1 MPFFSIKQYTTSRQ
15 FLDDQYLVTI
25 NRNKQ
30 SDQELKLKTKLL
42 GQETQTAQYSC
53 QNVNNIAWME
63 IATITNTWK
72 KKSKSVQFDDM
83 VKTISKV
90 VYLKKQHGAS
100 WHPSKSRRWDRWH
113 AKFYQVSF
121 HEWLTWD
128 RLSKIR

>member
-53 QNVNNIAWME
+53 QNVNNIA
-63 IATITNTWK
+63 
-72 KKSKSVQFDDM
+72 
-83 VKTISKV
+83 
-90 VYLKKQHGAS
+90 
-100 WHPSKSRRWDRWH
+100 
-113 AKFYQVSF
+113 
-121 HEWLTWD
+121 
-128 RLSKIR
+128 